1 MKFYKLI
8 LAIVLILT
16 VKNSIAQIANNSSLF
31 IELKKT
37 DSLIFDEG
45 FNKCNYTALKKA
57 LHQDLEFF
65 HDIGGSQNLEQFY
78 GAFSKNIC
86 GDSNYK
92 PIRKLLPETL
102 EVYPLKNNGKLY
114 GAIQKGEHNFYI
126 KEPNKDIYI
135 TGYAKFITTWVI
147 ENGDWK
153 AKRILSY
160 NHKPVKDYGEKFNAN
175 YALPLFD
182 NDKKIEELLI
192 KHKIP
197 SVALG
202 VIKNGSLQQ
211 IRTFGNKKSGQPIS
225 SNSIYKVASLTKPI
239 TAFVVLKLIDEGVW
253 SLDEPVSKYFID
265 EDIKDSKYVNKLT
278 TRHILS
284 HQSGFLNWRYLSN
297 DNKLFFQFEP
307 GTKWQYSGEG
317 FEYLRKVIEKKFSR
331 PFEEIAQEKL
341 FNPLGMNNTYYYWTD
356 KIDEKL
362 YAVEHDENEKQI
374 NYEKYTVANASAN
387 LLTTVED
394 YSKFLV
400 YVLNGAGLSQKNY
413 NEFLKFQSHE
423 KAGIDWSLG
432 MQMLTNLPN
441 NETAFMH
448 TGGDYGTKTIALIL
462 NNSKQGLVL
471 FSNSENG
478 MVLWQKIIS
487 EYFGEIGEEIVRRNL
502 E

>member
-45 FNKCNYTALKKA
+45 FNKCNYIALKKA

-78 GAFSKNIC
+78 DAFSKNIC

-160 NHKPVKDYGEKFNAN
+160 DHKPVKDYGEKFNAN

-192 KHKIP
+192 KNKIP

-284 HQSGFLNWRYLSN
+284 HQSGFL
-297 DNKLFFQFEP
+297 
-307 GTKWQYSGEG
+307 
-317 FEYLRKVIEKKFSR
+317 FS
-331 PFEEIAQEKL
+331 I
-341 FNPLGMNNTYYYWTD
+341 
-356 KIDEKL
+356 
-362 YAVEHDENEKQI
+362 
-374 NYEKYTVANASAN
+374 
-387 LLTTVED
+387 
-394 YSKFLV
+394 
-400 YVLNGAGLSQKNY
+400 
-413 NEFLKFQSHE
+413 
-423 KAGIDWSLG
+423 
-432 MQMLTNLPN
+432 
-441 NETAFMH
+441 
-448 TGGDYGTKTIALIL
+448 
-462 NNSKQGLVL
+462 
-471 FSNSENG
+471 
-478 MVLWQKIIS
+478 
-487 EYFGEIGEEIVRRNL
+487 
-502 E
+502 